1 MAEPILVV
9 DVGTSGTRVAL
20 VVGDQ
25 SGLLREPGSGGL
37 VWPSSVL
44 LDDAGYLIG
53 TAAERRKRAAPR
65 RYIDGPRRAVD
76 AQASMWLEG
85 REVTG
90 GEALGAYLTAVRGEA
105 RHLYGADV
113 DRVTLTTPAAY
124 LPGDPRRDVLAAAC
138 GVAGFSDVELMSS
151 AVAAAL
157 DPETGGG
164 LPAGALVLVCVLGAT
179 WTAALVQVRGN
190 HTSQLGQETSAAG
203 HNLDALLINDLRS
216 EGRTWLEP
224 LLAAPGDAGLRAYYE
239 AIDFVR
245 RLKHQLADAEEVAD
259 HLTPIAP
266 PYRLTQDW
274 LGAFAEPALRWLV
287 TSCHAL
293 LAGAGATPADLAAV
307 VLAGGGARLPMVEP
321 ALRGALG
328 HPVRRAAEP
337 ELAVA
342 RGAARWSVGA
352 PSRAIP
358 AERPSWRVE
367 PVTWDVPGGRA
378 ELARWLVAEGQPYH
392 AGAVVAQLRVPDERV
407 FDLVAPQAGT
417 LLAHRA
423 AAGQRVGPVL
433 VASAAKTPK
442 ALAEHPPPHLHR
454 LEVAGSWL
462 LTPDRQ
468 RLVECDGA
476 GRGVRYRDVG
486 DAAVTGEFVPEPASA
501 APVGGRVFV
510 GPDGRLCL
518 VAWDTEGWFSVWD
531 VDTGKLVTRFRDP
544 GGAADVRVN
553 EAEWRLAAEAEGKVA
568 VGRYR
573 RSTITIW
580 DLRTGSRVD
589 KVNDEAWTRRHP
601 DYSSRSR
608 TQGFGTTVAS
618 PDGQLRAAMLQAS
631 DGSWV
636 LLVHDIAT
644 EQEVF
649 RARETPGRRALAG
662 FSADG
667 RHLLANWESDGSSVV
682 DVWHV

>member
-9 DVGTSGTRVAL
+9 DVGTSATRVAL

-25 SGLLREPGSGGL
+25 SGLLREPGTASL
-37 VWPSSVL
+37 VWPSSVC
-44 LDDAGYLIG
+44 LDDAGYLVG
-53 TAAERRKRAAPR
+53 TAAERRKRAIPR

-76 AQASMWLEG
+76 AQASMWLDG
-85 REVTG
+85 REVMG
-90 GEALGAYLTAVRGEA
+90 GEALGAYLAAVRGEA
-105 RHLYGADV
+105 RQQYGADV
-113 DRVTLTTPAAY
+113 DRVTLTTPPAY
-124 LPGDPRRDVLAAAC
+124 LPRDPRRDVLVAAGEA
-138 GVAGFSDVELMSS
+138 AGFSDVELMSS
-151 AVAAAL
+151 AVAVAL

-164 LPAGALVLVCVLGAT
+164 LPGGALVLTAELGAT
-179 WTAALVQVRGN
+179 WAVSLVQVRGN
-190 HTSQLGQETSAAG
+190 HTAQLAQETSAAG
-203 HNLDALLINDLRS
+203 NELDALLINDLRS

-245 RLKHQLADAEEVAD
+245 RLKHQLADAEEVTD
-259 HLTPIAP
+259 HLTPITP
-266 PYRLTQDW
+266 PYRLTREW
-274 LGAFAEPALRWLV
+274 LAAFAEPALRWLAA
-287 TSCHAL
+287 SCHRV
-293 LAGAGATPADLAAV
+293 LAAAGATTADLGAV
-307 VLAGGGARLPMVEP
+307 VLAGGGARLPMAEP
-321 ALRGALG
+321 TLRAALG
-328 HPVRRAAEP
+328 HPVRRAGEP

-352 PSRAIP
+352 LSRGMP

-367 PVTWDVPGGRA
+367 PVAWDVPGGRG
-378 ELARWLVAEGQPYH
+378 ELMRWLVGEGQPYP
-392 AGAVVAQLRVPDERV
+392 AGAVVARVRVPDDRV

-423 AAGQRVGPVL
+423 AVGQRVGPVL

-442 ALAEHPPPHLHR
+442 ALAEHPPPLQHR

-476 GRGVRYRDVG
+476 GRFVRYRLVG
-486 DAAVTGEFVPEPASA
+486 DPAVTGEFIPEVGTA
-501 APVGGRVFV
+501 APAGGRVFV

-518 VAWDTEGWFSVWD
+518 VAWDSESWFSLWD
-531 VDTGKLVTRFRDP
+531 VDTGKLLTRFREP
-544 GGAADVRVN
+544 AGASGVRVN
-553 EAEWRLAAEAEGKVA
+553 EIEWRLATEAEGKA

-573 RSTITIW
+573 RSTFTIW
-580 DLRTGSRVD
+580 DLRTGDRVD
-589 KVNDEAWTRRHP
+589 KVSDDAWTRRNP

-608 TQGFGTTVAS
+608 GQGFGTTVAS
-618 PDGQLRAAMLQAS
+618 PDGQLRAAMLEAS

-649 RARETPGRRALAG
+649 RARETPDRRALAG

-667 RHLLANWESDGSSVV
+667 RHLLANWESESRSTV

>member
-9 DVGTSGTRVAL
+9 DAGTSATRVAL

-25 SGLLREPGSGGL
+25 SGFLREPGSGSL
-37 VWPSSVL
+37 LWPSSVC

-53 TAAERRKRAAPR
+53 TAAERRKRAIPR

-105 RHLYGADV
+105 RQQYGAEV
-113 DRVTLTTPAAY
+113 SRVTLTTPAAY
-124 LPGDPRRDVLAAAC
+124 AAGDPRRDVLTAAAEM
-138 GVAGFSDVELMSS
+138 AGFSDVELMSS
-151 AVAAAL
+151 GVAAAL

-164 LPAGALVLVCVLGAT
+164 LPSGALVLACVLGAT
-179 WTAALVQVRGN
+179 WTVALVQVRGN
-190 HTSQLGQETSAAG
+190 HTAQLAQETSTAG
-203 HNLDALLINDLRS
+203 HDLDALLVNDLRS

-259 HLTPIAP
+259 HLTPITP
-266 PYRLTQDW
+266 PYRLTREW
-274 LGAFAEPALRWLV
+274 LAAFAEPALRWLA
-287 TSCHAL
+287 TSCHAV
-293 LAGAGATPADLAAV
+293 LAATGATPADLGAV

-321 ALRGALG
+321 ALRATLG

-342 RGAARWSVGA
+342 RGTARWSVGA
-352 PSRAIP
+352 LSRAVP

-367 PVTWDVPGGRA
+367 PVAWDIPGGRG
-378 ELARWLVAEGQPYH
+378 ELMRWLVAQGQPYP
-392 AGAVVAQLRVPDERV
+392 AGAVVAQVRVLDDRV
-407 FDLVAPQAGT
+407 FDLVAPRGGT
-417 LLAHRA
+417 LLAHHA
-423 AAGQRVGPVL
+423 TAGQQVGAVL

-442 ALAEHPPPHLHR
+442 ALAEHPPPLEHR

-476 GRGVRYRDVG
+476 GRYVRYRAIG
-486 DAAVTGEFVPEPASA
+486 DATVTGEFVPEPAGA

-518 VAWDTEGWFSVWD
+518 IAWDAESWFSVWD
-531 VDTGKLVTRFRDP
+531 VDTGKLMTRFRDP
-544 GGAADVRVN
+544 GGASDVRVN
-553 EAEWRLAAEAEGKVA
+553 EAEWRLATATEGKA

-573 RSTITIW
+573 RATFTIW
-580 DLRTGSRVD
+580 DLRTGSRVG
-589 KVNDEAWTRRHP
+589 KVSDDTWTRRHP
-601 DYSSRSR
+601 DYSSRSL
-608 TQGFGTTVAS
+608 TQGFGPTVAS
-618 PDGQLRAAMLQAS
+618 PDGQLRAALLEAS

-667 RHLLANWESDGSSVV
+667 RHLLANWESEGRSQV

>member
-9 DVGTSGTRVAL
+9 DVGTSAIRAAL

-25 SGLLREPGSGGL
+25 SGLLREPGTGSL
-37 VWPSSVL
+37 VWPSSVC
-44 LDDAGYLIG
+44 LDDAGYLVG
-53 TAAERRKRAAPR
+53 TAAERRKRAIPR

-105 RHLYGADV
+105 RQQFGADV
-113 DRVTLTTPAAY
+113 DRVTLTTPPAY
-124 LPGDPRRDVLAAAC
+124 VVGDPRRDVLTAA
-138 GVAGFSDVELMSS
+138 GELAGFSDVELMSS

-164 LPAGALVLVCVLGAT
+164 LPSGALVLTCVLGAT
-179 WTAALVQVRGN
+179 WSVSLVRVRGN
-190 HTSQLGQETSAAG
+190 HTAQLAQETSTAG
-203 HNLDALLINDLRS
+203 HDLDALLIEDLRS
-216 EGRTWLEP
+216 QGRTWLEP
-224 LLAAPGDAGLRAYYE
+224 LLAAPGDAGLRAYYDS
-239 AIDFVR
+239 IDFVR

-259 HLTPIAP
+259 HLTPITP
-266 PYRLTQDW
+266 PYRLTREW
-274 LGAFAEPALRWLV
+274 LAAFAEPALRWLA
-287 TSCHAL
+287 TSCHAV
-293 LAGAGATPADLAAV
+293 LAAAGATPAELSAV
-307 VLAGGGARLPMVEP
+307 VLAGGGARMPMVEP
-321 ALRGALG
+321 ALRGVLG
-328 HPVRRAAEP
+328 HPVRRAVEP

-352 PSRAIP
+352 LSRALP

-367 PVTWDVPGGRA
+367 PVAWDIPGGRGD
-378 ELARWLVAEGQPYH
+378 LARWLVAEGQQYT
-392 AGAVVAQLRVPDERV
+392 AGAVVARVRVPDDRV

-423 AAGQRVGPVL
+423 RVGQRVGPVL
-433 VASAAKTPK
+433 VAAAAKAPK
-442 ALAEHPPPHLHR
+442 ALAEHPPPLEHR
-454 LEVAGSWL
+454 LEVAGTWL

-476 GRGVRYRDVG
+476 GRYVRYRAVDEPT
-486 DAAVTGEFVPEPASA
+486 VTGEFVPEAGGA

-518 VAWDTEGWFSVWD
+518 VTWDAEGWFSVWD
-531 VDTGKLVTRFRDP
+531 IDIGKLVIRFRDP
-544 GGAADVRVN
+544 GGASDMRVN
-553 EAEWRLAAEAEGKVA
+553 EAEWRLATETAGKA

-573 RSTITIW
+573 RATFTIW
-580 DLRTGSRVD
+580 DLRTGSRIE
-589 KVNDEAWTRRHP
+589 KVSDDAWTRRHP
-601 DYSSRSR
+601 DYSGRSR
-608 TQGFGTTVAS
+608 TQGFGTTAAS
-618 PDGQLRAAMLQAS
+618 PDGQLRAATLEAS

-649 RARETPGRRALAG
+649 RARETPDRRALAG

-667 RHLLANWESDGSSVV
+667 RHLLANWESEGRSLV
-682 DVWHV
+682 DVWHI

>member
-9 DVGTSGTRVAL
+9 DVGTSAARVAL

-25 SGLLREPGSGGL
+25 SALLREPGTGRL
-37 VWPSSVL
+37 VWPSSVC
-44 LDDAGYLIG
+44 LDDAGYLVG
-53 TAAERRKRAAPR
+53 TAAERRKRAIPR

-105 RHLYGADV
+105 RQQYGADI
-113 DRVTLTTPAAY
+113 DRVTLTTPASY
-124 LPGDPRRDVLAAAC
+124 GVGDPRRDVLTAA
-138 GVAGFSDVELMSS
+138 GEMAGFSDVELLSS

-164 LPAGALVLVCVLGAT
+164 LPSGALVLACVLGAT
-179 WTAALVQVRGN
+179 WTVSLVQVRGN
-190 HTSQLGQETSAAG
+190 HTAQLAQETSAAG
-203 HNLDALLINDLRS
+203 HDLDALLINDLRS
-216 EGRTWLEP
+216 EGRAWLEP

-245 RLKHQLADAEEVAD
+245 RLKHQLADADEVTD

-266 PYRLTQDW
+266 PYRLTREW
-274 LGAFAEPALRWLV
+274 LAAFAEPALRWLAA
-287 TSCHAL
+287 SCHAVL
-293 LAGAGATPADLAAV
+293 TAAGATPADVTAV

-328 HPVRRAAEP
+328 HPVRRAVEP

-352 PSRAIP
+352 LSRAVQ

-367 PVTWDVPGGRA
+367 PVAWDIPGGRG
-378 ELARWLVAEGQPYH
+378 ELVRWLVPEGQPYP
-392 AGAVVAQLRVPDERV
+392 AGAVVARVRVPDDRV

-423 AAGQRVGPVL
+423 TAGHQVGPVL

-442 ALAEHPPPHLHR
+442 TLAEHAPPLEHR

-476 GRGVRYRDVG
+476 GRYVRYRSVG
-486 DAAVTGEFVPEPASA
+486 DAAVTAEFVPEPGGA

-518 VAWDTEGWFSVWD
+518 IAWDAEGWFSVWD
-531 VDTGKLVTRFRDP
+531 IDTGKLGTRFRDT
-544 GGAADVRVN
+544 GGAFDVRVN
-553 EAEWRLAAEAEGKVA
+553 EVEWRLATETEGKA

-580 DLRTGSRVD
+580 DLRTGERID
-589 KVNDEAWTRRHP
+589 KVSDEAWTRRHP
-601 DYSSRSR
+601 DYSGRSR
-608 TQGFGTTVAS
+608 TQGFATTVAS
-618 PDGQLRAAMLQAS
+618 PDGQLRAAMLEAS

-649 RARETPGRRALAG
+649 RAHEMPGRRALAG

-667 RHLLANWESDGSSVV
+667 RHLLANWESEGRSLV